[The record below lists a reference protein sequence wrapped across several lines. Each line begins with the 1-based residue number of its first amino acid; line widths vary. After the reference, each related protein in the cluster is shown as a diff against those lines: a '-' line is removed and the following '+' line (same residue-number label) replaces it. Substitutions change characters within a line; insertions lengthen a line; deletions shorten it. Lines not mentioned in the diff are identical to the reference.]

1 MEEFN
6 YKKYLRNNPLL
17 KESKYKEFM
26 EKEQDIFTQK
36 PSYNDYIKQVEPII
50 PKNDKSSIWLF
61 NHHAA
66 EMAWEENKVS
76 QAKKHID
83 LAMKYNIGNSIT
95 FVLDFIINNKGTKE
109 QLSQGINQMIPN
121 KTEKE
126 TALQLLD
133 DPKYG
138 GKLK

>member
-61 NHHAA
+61 NHHA
-66 EMAWEENKVS
+66 
-76 QAKKHID
+76 
-83 LAMKYNIGNSIT
+83 
-95 FVLDFIINNKGTKE
+95 
-109 QLSQGINQMIPN
+109 
-121 KTEKE
+121 
-126 TALQLLD
+126 
-133 DPKYG
+133 YG

>member
-1 MEEFN
+1 MSFN
-6 YKKYLRNNPLL
+6 YKEYLRDNPLL
-17 KESKYKEFM
+17 KEGKYEEFL

-36 PSYNDYIKQVEPII
+36 PSYNDYIKQVEPIM
-50 PKNDKSSIWLF
+50 PKNDKSSTWLF

-83 LAMKYNIGNSIT
+83 LAMKNNIGNSIT

-109 QLSQGINQMIPN
+109 ELLQGINQMIPN
-121 KTEKE
+121 KIEKE

>member
-1 MEEFN
+1 MI
-6 YKKYLRNNPLL
+6 KLLDLL
-17 KESKYKEFM
+17 KESVYDDFLK
-26 EKEQDIFTQK
+26 KEQDIFTQK
-36 PSYNDYIKQVEPII
+36 PSYNDYVRQIEPII

-66 EMAWEENKVS
+66 EMAWEDNKTS

-83 LAMKYNIGNSIT
+83 LAMKNNIGNSIT

-109 QLSQGINQMIPN
+109 QLLQGINKITDA
-121 KTEKE
+121 TEKE
-126 TALQLLD
+126 TALSLFK

>member
-1 MEEFN
+1 MSFN
-6 YKKYLRNNPLL
+6 YKEYLRDNPLL
-17 KESKYKEFM
+17 KEGKYEEFL

-36 PSYNDYIKQVEPII
+36 PSYNDYV
-50 PKNDKSSIWLF
+50 
-61 NHHAA
+61 
-66 EMAWEENKVS
+66 NKVS

-83 LAMKYNIGNSIT
+83 LAMKNNIGNSIT
-95 FVLDFIINNKGTKE
+95 HVLDFIINNKGTKE
-109 QLSQGINQMIPN
+109 QLSQELNKIPN

-138 GKLK
+138 GKLN

>member
-1 MEEFN
+1 MIR
-6 YKKYLRNNPLL
+6 LLDLL
-17 KESKYKEFM
+17 KESVYDDFLK
-26 EKEQDIFTQK
+26 KEQDIFTQK
-36 PSYNDYIKQVEPII
+36 PSYNDYVRQIEPII

-66 EMAWEENKVS
+66 EMAWEDNKTS

-83 LAMKYNIGNSIT
+83 LAMKNNIGNSIT

-109 QLSQGINQMIPN
+109 QLLQGINKITDA
-121 KTEKE
+121 TEKE
-126 TALQLLD
+126 TALSLFK

>member
-1 MEEFN
+1 MSFN
-6 YKKYLRNNPLL
+6 YKEYLRDNPLL
-17 KESKYKEFM
+17 KEGKYEEFL

-36 PSYNDYIKQVEPII
+36 PSYNDYIKQVEPIM
-50 PKNDKSSIWLF
+50 PKNDKSSTWLF

-83 LAMKYNIGNSIT
+83 LAMKNNIGNSIT

-109 QLSQGINQMIPN
+109 QLLQGINQMIPN

>member
-1 MEEFN
+1 M
-6 YKKYLRNNPLL
+6 
-17 KESKYKEFM
+17 
-26 EKEQDIFTQK
+26 
-36 PSYNDYIKQVEPII
+36 

-66 EMAWEENKVS
+66 EMAWEENKKS
-76 QAKKHID
+76 QAKKHIE
-83 LAMKYNIGNSIT
+83 LAMKNNIGNSIT

-109 QLSQGINQMIPN
+109 ELLQGINQMIPN

-138 GKLK
+138 GKLLK

>member
-1 MEEFN
+1 MSFN
-6 YKKYLRNNPLL
+6 YKEYLRDNPLL
-17 KESKYKEFM
+17 KEGKYEEFL
-26 EKEQDIFTQK
+26 EKEQDIFTKK

-50 PKNDKSSIWLF
+50 PEDDKSSTWLF

-83 LAMKYNIGNSIT
+83 LAMKNNIGNSIT

-109 QLSQGINQMIPN
+109 QLLQGINQMIPN

>member
-1 MEEFN
+1 MIR
-6 YKKYLRNNPLL
+6 LIDLL
-17 KESKYKEFM
+17 KESVYDDFLK
-26 EKEQDIFTQK
+26 KEQDIFTQK
-36 PSYNDYIKQVEPII
+36 PSYNDYVRQIEPII

-66 EMAWEENKVS
+66 EMAWEDNKTS

-83 LAMKYNIGNSIT
+83 LAMKNNIGNSIT

-109 QLSQGINQMIPN
+109 QLLQGINKITDA
-121 KTEKE
+121 TEKE
-126 TALQLLD
+126 TALSLFK